1 MSTSGGPIRVVV
13 ADDHALIREGV
24 RALLGSVPDLEL
36 EISALSA
43 GSDDRIWTEWRVRGT
58 HALDLGPWPARG
70 EPLDYLGVSI
80 FRVGDQGIDEEIV
93 YWDTL
98 LMLGSRTNA
107 VAAYSA

>member
-1 MSTSGGPIRVVV
+1 M
-13 ADDHALIREGV
+13 A
-24 RALLGSVPDLEL
+24 SVPDLEL
-36 EISALSA
+36 DMSALSA
-43 GSDDRIWTEWRVRGT
+43 GSDDRIWTEWRVQGT
-58 HALDLGPWPARG
+58 HALDLGPWSARG

-80 FRVGDQGIDEEIV
+80 FRVSDRGIEEEIV

>member
-1 MSTSGGPIRVVV
+1 MIR
-13 ADDHALIREGV
+13 AYTAPNIIGKSAYASDRWKTIEYGV
-24 RALLGSVPDLEL
+24 
-36 EISALSA
+36 
-43 GSDDRIWTEWRVRGT
+43 
-58 HALDLGPWPARG
+58 
-70 EPLDYLGVSI
+70 GVSI